1 MNIALASMPRI
12 LLNVSI
18 MRRLPGSALERFS
31 TALAELYAPA
41 GANEFPARILASM
54 QQLLSADS
62 FAYNEFAPGHFVAMT
77 KPIDFSPDLM
87 AAFTAHIGEHPSL
100 AYILRTG
107 SDEPLMFSDFL
118 SLREFRNTGIYREFF
133 GELGIER
140 QIGGVFNTTG
150 LKVGYSFNRGGE
162 AFNEEDRLLVR
173 LFSSHLS
180 RARRNSELW
189 SAGTRDPGAGNG
201 GSVVIGIDREGRQ
214 KEITEAGRRL
224 ICAYFPNTANNGLPE
239 TIARWMLS
247 QRESLTRCGDAPVPV
262 QPLCVESPHGRLTIH
277 YSPADITGMQ
287 YLLLQEKPAPSA
299 QRLRSLGLTSRESE
313 VLYWVSQGKRNEEI
327 AIIVGSAVRTVAK
340 HVEHIFAKLGVETRA
355 AAGAVAR
362 EVFG

>member
-1 MNIALASMPRI
+1 MKIALARLPRL
-12 LLNVSI
+12 LLNVCI

-31 TALAELYAPA
+31 AALAELYAPA
-41 GANEFPARILASM
+41 GAHEFPARILGSM
-54 QQLLSADS
+54 QNLLAADS
-62 FAYNEFAPGHFVAMT
+62 IAYNEFAPGHFVALSR
-77 KPIDFSPDLM
+77 PIDISPALM
-87 AAFTAHIGEHPSL
+87 AGFTAHIDEHPSL

-133 GELGIER
+133 GEIGIDR
-140 QIGGVFNTTG
+140 QIGGVFNATG
-150 LKVGYSFNRGGE
+150 IKIGYSFNRGGE

-189 SAGTRDPGAGNG
+189 SAGTRDPRARTG
-201 GSVVIGIDREGRQ
+201 GSVVIGIDREGRL
-214 KEITEAGRRL
+214 KEITEAGRSL
-224 ICAYFPNTANNGLPE
+224 ICAYFPNTANHRLPE
-239 TIARWMLS
+239 TIARWMAS
-247 QRESLTRCGDAPVPV
+247 RRESFIRCGDAPGPVP
-262 QPLCVESPHGRLTIH
+262 PLGVESPRGRLTIH
-277 YSPADITGMQ
+277 YSPTESTGIQ

-299 QRLRSLGLTSRESE
+299 QQLRSLGLTSRESD

-327 AIIVGSAVRTVAK
+327 AMIVGISVRTVAK

-362 EVFG
+362 EAFG